1 MCNSRDQNTL
11 PVTNKANSNH
21 LLSESKDLKFSQKL
35 SLVFDFDTH
44 FYSLGRQRK
53 KKIFEPPFCGHI
65 FWKAVSSVGTEPLKH
80 FQFPAE
86 GHCKVFI
93 YLTDSLA
100 LLALFYVT
108 QLTVGQ
114 NTFWKCILRQ
124 ISQSFPL
131 VRAFSAF
138 YSSPLPLTCWQ
149 EAVNLFICVF
159 CLCTL
164 TVSCKAP
171 LTACRERG
179 MKEGFMERKRGCC
192 CCLFSLSAPLEAWR
206 SE

>member
-100 LLALFYVT
+100 LLALFCYT
-108 QLTVGQ
+108 AHCRSKYILKMYFKTDLPI
-114 NTFWKCILRQ
+114 FPSCSCFLCILL
-124 ISQSFPL
+124 FPFTSDL
-131 VRAFSAF
+131 
-138 YSSPLPLTCWQ
+138 LT
-149 EAVNLFICVF
+149 
-159 CLCTL
+159 
-164 TVSCKAP
+164 
-171 LTACRERG
+171 RG
-179 MKEGFMERKRGCC
+179 G
-192 CCLFSLSAPLEAWR
+192 
-206 SE
+206 